1 MSSDEKTEMGI
12 TRRDFIKEAAVVG
25 SVATTANVMA
35 DSPQAISSKSG
46 EPTAISHLPAVF

>member
-1 MSSDEKTEMGI
+1 MGSDEKNDIGI

-35 DSPQAISSKSG
+35 DSPQALSSQSG
-46 EPTAISHLPAVF
+46 EPTVISHLPAVF